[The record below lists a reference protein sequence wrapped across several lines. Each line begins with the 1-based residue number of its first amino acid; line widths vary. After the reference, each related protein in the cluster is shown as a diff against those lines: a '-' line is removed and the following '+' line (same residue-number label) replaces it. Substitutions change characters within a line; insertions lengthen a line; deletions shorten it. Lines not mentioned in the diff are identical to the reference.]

1 MLDKN
6 DFYGP
11 YVMIHKLWSITA
23 DSAEHGS
30 HSFNDCVCSSSGFYH
45 FESEA
50 VCELL
55 ESNPPPS
62 LSELRIPKELINSYQ
77 LFVTSGTFAD
87 DTVTNGTVTEYE
99 EDEEDGFQA
108 NSRYCVGTICC
119 YGDLQIN
126 RSLKKSSMHQNINL
140 GSGLFRQ
147 FGQVKFPM

>member
-30 HSFNDCVCSSSGFYH
+30 HSFNDCVCSSPEFYH

-55 ESNPPPS
+55 ESNPIPS
-62 LSELRIPKELINSYQ
+62 PSEGGNKFISV
-77 LFVTSGTFAD
+77 FCWTSGTFTD
-87 DTVTNGTVTEYE
+87 GNYTNGAVTE
-99 EDEEDGFQA
+99 
-108 NSRYCVGTICC
+108 
-119 YGDLQIN
+119 
-126 RSLKKSSMHQNINL
+126 
-140 GSGLFRQ
+140 
-147 FGQVKFPM
+147 

>member
-6 DFYGP
+6 DCYGP
-11 YVMIHKLWSITA
+11 YVIVHKLWSITA

-30 HSFNDCVCSSSGFYH
+30 HSFNDCVCSSPEFYH

-62 LSELRIPKELINSYQ
+62 LSEGVNKSIS
-77 LFVTSGTFAD
+77 VVCGTSGTFTD
-87 DTVTNGTVTEYE
+87 DTVTNGTVTELE

-108 NSRYCVGTICC
+108 NSRYFVGTICC
-119 YGDLQIN
+119 HGDLQIN
-126 RSLKKSSMHQNINL
+126 RSLKKIFDATKH
-140 GSGLFRQ
+140 
-147 FGQVKFPM
+147 